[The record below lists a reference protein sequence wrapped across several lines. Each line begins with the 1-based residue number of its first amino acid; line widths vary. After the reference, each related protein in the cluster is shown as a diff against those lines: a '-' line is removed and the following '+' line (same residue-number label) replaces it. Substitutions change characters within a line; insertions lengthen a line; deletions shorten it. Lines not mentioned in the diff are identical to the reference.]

1 MIILHYETKLNL
13 KNILICTTIVF
24 LSCVNTRVP
33 DHIKSKF
40 QLMEP
45 SATSAEWFIQ
55 DDIYKVYY
63 KLDRQNR
70 ITSYFDRQ
78 GNWLETET
86 EIGVEDLNSAVLNV
100 LETKFNDYEI
110 VDIEIIKT
118 FDFKILYEIDLIRN
132 DKSYDILF
140 DTTGRILRKK
150 I

>member
-1 MIILHYETKLNL
+1 M
-13 KNILICTTIVF
+13 KNTLVGLIFGI
-24 LSCVNTRVP
+24 LSCTNAQIP
-33 DHIKSKF
+33 EEIISQF

-45 SATSAEWFIQ
+45 LATSTEWFVQ
-55 DDIYKVYY
+55 GKIYKVYY

>member
-1 MIILHYETKLNL
+1 M
-13 KNILICTTIVF
+13 KNTLIGLIFGV
-24 LSCVNTRVP
+24 LSCTNAQIP
-33 DHIKSKF
+33 EEIISQF

-45 SATSAEWFIQ
+45 LATSTEWFVQ
-55 DDIYKVYY
+55 GEIYKVYY

-70 ITSYFDRQ
+70 ITSYFDRK

-86 EIGVEDLNSAVLNV
+86 EIGVEELNSAVLNV

>member
-1 MIILHYETKLNL
+1 L
-13 KNILICTTIVF
+13 KNTLIGLIFGV
-24 LSCVNTRVP
+24 LSCTNAQIP
-33 DHIKSKF
+33 EEIISQF

-45 SATSAEWFIQ
+45 LATSTEWFVQ
-55 DDIYKVYY
+55 GKIYKVYY

-86 EIGVEDLNSAVLNV
+86 EIGVEELNSAVLNV

>member
-1 MIILHYETKLNL
+1 M
-13 KNILICTTIVF
+13 KNTLIGLIF
-24 LSCVNTRVP
+24 GILSCTNAQIP
-33 DHIKSKF
+33 EEIISQF

-45 SATSAEWFIQ
+45 LATSTEWFVQ
-55 DDIYKVYY
+55 GKIYKVYY

-86 EIGVEDLNSAVLNV
+86 EIGVEELNSAVLNV

>member
-1 MIILHYETKLNL
+1 L
-13 KNILICTTIVF
+13 KNTLIGLIFGV
-24 LSCVNTRVP
+24 LSCTNAQIP
-33 DHIKSKF
+33 EEIISQF

-45 SATSAEWFIQ
+45 LATSTEWFVQ
-55 DDIYKVYY
+55 GEIYKVYY

-86 EIGVEDLNSAVLNV
+86 EIGVEELNSAVLNV

>member
-1 MIILHYETKLNL
+1 M
-13 KNILICTTIVF
+13 KNTLIGLIFGV
-24 LSCVNTRVP
+24 LSCTNAQIP
-33 DHIKSKF
+33 EEIISQF

-45 SATSAEWFIQ
+45 LATSTEWFVQ
-55 DDIYKVYY
+55 GKIYKVYY

-86 EIGVEDLNSAVLNV
+86 EIGVEELNSAVLNV

>member
-1 MIILHYETKLNL
+1 M
-13 KNILICTTIVF
+13 KNTLVGLIFGI
-24 LSCVNTRVP
+24 LSCTNAQIP
-33 DHIKSKF
+33 EEIISQF

-45 SATSAEWFIQ
+45 LATRTEWFVQ
-55 DDIYKVYY
+55 GKIYKVYY

-78 GNWLETET
+78 GNWMETET
-86 EIGVEDLNSAVLNV
+86 EIGVEELNSAVLNV

>member
-1 MIILHYETKLNL
+1 M
-13 KNILICTTIVF
+13 
-24 LSCVNTRVP
+24 
-33 DHIKSKF
+33 
-40 QLMEP
+40 
-45 SATSAEWFIQ
+45 
-55 DDIYKVYY
+55 
-63 KLDRQNR
+63 
-70 ITSYFDRQ
+70 
-78 GNWLETET
+78 ETEI
-86 EIGVEDLNSAVLNV
+86 EIGVEELNSAVSNV

>member
-1 MIILHYETKLNL
+1 M
-13 KNILICTTIVF
+13 KNTLVGLIFGI
-24 LSCVNTRVP
+24 LSCTNAQIP
-33 DHIKSKF
+33 EEIISQF

-45 SATSAEWFIQ
+45 LATSTEWFVQ
-55 DDIYKVYY
+55 GKIYKVYY

-78 GNWLETET
+78 GNWMETET
-86 EIGVEDLNSAVLNV
+86 EIGIEELNSAVLNV

>member
-1 MIILHYETKLNL
+1 M
-13 KNILICTTIVF
+13 
-24 LSCVNTRVP
+24 
-33 DHIKSKF
+33 
-40 QLMEP
+40 
-45 SATSAEWFIQ
+45 
-55 DDIYKVYY
+55 
-63 KLDRQNR
+63 
-70 ITSYFDRQ
+70 
-78 GNWLETET
+78 ETET
-86 EIGVEDLNSAVLNV
+86 EIGVEELNSAVLNV

>member
-1 MIILHYETKLNL
+1 M
-13 KNILICTTIVF
+13 KNTLIGLIFGV
-24 LSCVNTRVP
+24 LSCTNAQIP
-33 DHIKSKF
+33 EEIISQF

-45 SATSAEWFIQ
+45 LATSTEWFVQ
-55 DDIYKVYY
+55 GEIYKVYY

-86 EIGVEDLNSAVLNV
+86 EIGVEELNSAVLNV

>member
-1 MIILHYETKLNL
+1 M
-13 KNILICTTIVF
+13 KNTLVGLIFGI
-24 LSCVNTRVP
+24 LSCTNAQIP
-33 DHIKSKF
+33 EEIISQF

-45 SATSAEWFIQ
+45 LATSTEWFVQ
-55 DDIYKVYY
+55 GEIYKVYY

>member
-1 MIILHYETKLNL
+1 M
-13 KNILICTTIVF
+13 KNTLVGLIFGI
-24 LSCVNTRVP
+24 LSCTNAQIP
-33 DHIKSKF
+33 EEIISQF

-45 SATSAEWFIQ
+45 LATSTEWFVQ
-55 DDIYKVYY
+55 GKIYKVYY

-78 GNWLETET
+78 GNWMETET

>member
-1 MIILHYETKLNL
+1 M
-13 KNILICTTIVF
+13 KNTLVGLIFGI
-24 LSCVNTRVP
+24 LSCTNAQIP
-33 DHIKSKF
+33 EEIISQF

-45 SATSAEWFIQ
+45 LATSTEWFVQ
-55 DDIYKVYY
+55 GKIYKVYY

-78 GNWLETET
+78 GNWMETET
-86 EIGVEDLNSAVLNV
+86 EIGVEELNSAVLNV

>member
-1 MIILHYETKLNL
+1 L
-13 KNILICTTIVF
+13 KNTLVGLIFGI
-24 LSCVNTRVP
+24 LSCTNAQIP
-33 DHIKSKF
+33 EEIISQF

-45 SATSAEWFIQ
+45 LATSTEWFVQ
-55 DDIYKVYY
+55 GKIYKVYY

-70 ITSYFDRQ
+70 ITSYFDRK

>member
-1 MIILHYETKLNL
+1 L
-13 KNILICTTIVF
+13 KNTLVGLIFGI
-24 LSCVNTRVP
+24 LSCTNAQIP
-33 DHIKSKF
+33 EEIISQF

-45 SATSAEWFIQ
+45 LATSTEWFVQ
-55 DDIYKVYY
+55 GKIYKVYY

>member
-1 MIILHYETKLNL
+1 M
-13 KNILICTTIVF
+13 KNTLVGLIFGI
-24 LSCVNTRVP
+24 LSCTNAQIP
-33 DHIKSKF
+33 EEIISQF

-45 SATSAEWFIQ
+45 LATSTEWFVQ
-55 DDIYKVYY
+55 DEIYKVYY

-78 GNWLETET
+78 GNWMETET
-86 EIGVEDLNSAVLNV
+86 EIGVEELNSAVLNV

>member
-1 MIILHYETKLNL
+1 M
-13 KNILICTTIVF
+13 KNTLVGLIFGI
-24 LSCVNTRVP
+24 LSCTNAQIP
-33 DHIKSKF
+33 EKIISQF

-45 SATSAEWFIQ
+45 LATSTEWFVQ
-55 DDIYKVYY
+55 GKIYKVYY

-78 GNWLETET
+78 GNWMETET
-86 EIGVEDLNSAVLNV
+86 EIGIKELNSAVLNV

>member
-1 MIILHYETKLNL
+1 M
-13 KNILICTTIVF
+13 KNTLVGLIFGI
-24 LSCVNTRVP
+24 LSCTNAQIP
-33 DHIKSKF
+33 EEIISQF

-45 SATSAEWFIQ
+45 LATSTEWFVQ
-55 DDIYKVYY
+55 GKIYKVYY

-86 EIGVEDLNSAVLNV
+86 EIGIEELNSSVLNV

>member
-1 MIILHYETKLNL
+1 M
-13 KNILICTTIVF
+13 KNTLIGLIFGV
-24 LSCVNTRVP
+24 LSCTNAQIP
-33 DHIKSKF
+33 EEIISQF

-45 SATSAEWFIQ
+45 LATSTEWFVQ
-55 DDIYKVYY
+55 GKIYKVYY